1 MPRRHGITLQRMPDE
16 LTLSSIEQQLC
27 LEIRTLLSL
36 GPGTIAPETNLPD
49 LGIDSLR
56 WVSLLMIIEQ
66 KFGVSLISAG
76 LKQSDMQSPRSLA
89 TAVLA
94 ERSS

>member
-1 MPRRHGITLQRMPDE
+1 MADE
-16 LTLSSIEQQLC
+16 LALSSIEQQLC
-27 LEIRTLLSL
+27 LEIQTLLSL
-36 GPGTIAPETNLPD
+36 RPKTVEPETNLPD

-56 WVSLLMIIEQ
+56 WVSLLMTIEQ

-89 TAVLA
+89 KAVLA
-94 ERSS
+94 ERSG